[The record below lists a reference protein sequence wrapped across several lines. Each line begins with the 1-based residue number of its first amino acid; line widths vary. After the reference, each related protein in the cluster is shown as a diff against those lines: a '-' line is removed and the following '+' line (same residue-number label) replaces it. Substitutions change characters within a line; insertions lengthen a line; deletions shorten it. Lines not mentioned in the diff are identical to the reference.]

1 MTPALTPWNA
11 QWHVRAEMARLIERL
26 AHLLA
31 RHRERGR
38 TTDANAVGSL
48 VIEPGEAEGLVADL
62 AGFWSAVGR
71 TAPSRESGSGDAR
84 REIWERADL
93 GAAHGSFLPLRRA
106 VGAFDLGP
114 AEYDALLLALAVELD
129 PRFGRLIAYLND
141 HIGHTRPTL
150 GLAVALA
157 EIEGEPVSP
166 VELRRRPGVRDGL
179 LELDGDGPVPG
190 LAVRLELEMAARLT
204 GAAIQAPLSPDVAL
218 HPAEAGSLERLV
230 LAEPVRER
238 LSQWSLNLR
247 ERRTVPV
254 LVVAGSAGS
263 GKTTAAVAACG
274 EAGLAVV
281 EVRAVAEALDAR
293 LRLARR
299 EARWYNAAL
308 LVKIESHAAEAMD
321 WRVLW
326 QGIQQVRTPI
336 LLELDSRTVEAAA
349 ASAPQEPVVISLE
362 EPGLELRIRMWQSLL
377 PRGEPFELSKLEPL
391 AAAFRFPPGRISRA
405 IRRAQAE
412 MAALPPGQRRLTA
425 ASLENACRWIGSAAM
440 GPLAQKLSLPYQM
453 KDLVVP
459 DTVRAE
465 LGLAVAW
472 VRHQRQVVEA
482 WGFARRIPFG
492 RGLTALFSGPPG
504 TGKTMA
510 AQVLA
515 RELGLDIYRIDLSRV
530 MNKYIGETEKNL
542 ARLFD
547 EAHAAGVI
555 LFFDEADAIFGKRTE
570 VRDAHDRYANVEIGY
585 LLQRMEEHEGV
596 TILATNRMRD
606 MDEAFIRRFHFIL
619 NFPMPGE
626 PDRLRIWQGM
636 FPTEAAREA
645 NLDLCPLARHFEIS
659 GGEIRN
665 VVLAAAF
672 FAAAGNSAI
681 GMSHLKRA
689 LRREL
694 DKNGRVLDERA
705 LAAI

>member
-1 MTPALTPWNA
+1 M
-11 QWHVRAEMARLIERL
+11 
-26 AHLLA
+26 
-31 RHRERGR
+31 
-38 TTDANAVGSL
+38 
-48 VIEPGEAEGLVADL
+48 
-62 AGFWSAVGR
+62 
-71 TAPSRESGSGDAR
+71 
-84 REIWERADL
+84 
-93 GAAHGSFLPLRRA
+93 
-106 VGAFDLGP
+106 
-114 AEYDALLLALAVELD
+114 
-129 PRFGRLIAYLND
+129 
-141 HIGHTRPTL
+141 
-150 GLAVALA
+150 
-157 EIEGEPVSP
+157 
-166 VELRRRPGVRDGL
+166 
-179 LELDGDGPVPG
+179 
-190 LAVRLELEMAARLT
+190 
-204 GAAIQAPLSPDVAL
+204 QAPFSPDVAL
-218 HPAEAGSLERLV
+218 HHAEAGSLERLV

-299 EARWYNAAL
+299 EARWYDAAL
-308 LVKIESHAAEAMD
+308 LVKIDPQAAESMD

-326 QGIQQVRTPI
+326 KGIQQVRTPL

-349 ASAPQEPVVISLE
+349 APAPHEPVVVALE

-377 PRGEPFELSKLEPL
+377 PRGEQFELSELERL

-412 MAALPPGQRRLTA
+412 MAALPAGQRRLTA
-425 ASLENACRWIGSAAM
+425 ASLENACRGIGSAAM

-453 KDLVVP
+453 KDLVVQ

-472 VRHQRQVVEA
+472 VRHQRQVLEA

-492 RGLTALFSGPPG
+492 KGLTALFSGPPG

-530 MNKYIGETEKNL
+530 MSKYIGETEKNL

-626 PDRLRIWQGM
+626 PDRLKIWQGM
-636 FPTEAAREA
+636 FPSEAEREA
-645 NLDLCPLARHFEIS
+645 NLDLRPLARHFEIS

-672 FAAAGNSAI
+672 FAAAGNSRI
-681 GMSHLKRA
+681 DISHVKRA

-694 DKNGRVLDERA
+694 GKNGRVVDERA